1 MHAAKGVASDAL
13 NVFLA
18 PCITGVA
25 TILCVFS
32 KFPV

>member
-18 PCITGVA
+18 PCITGVV
-25 TILCVFS
+25 TISCAF
-32 KFPV
+32 